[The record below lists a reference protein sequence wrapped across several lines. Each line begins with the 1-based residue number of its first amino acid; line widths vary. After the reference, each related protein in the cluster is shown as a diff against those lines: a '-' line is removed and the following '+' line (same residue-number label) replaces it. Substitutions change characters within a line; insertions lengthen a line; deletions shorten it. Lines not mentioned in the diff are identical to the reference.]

1 MRARALP
8 EVFLAAIA
16 ALQVGAQIRSAMPG
30 RARGRAR
37 AARSRPQAGGAPR
50 SRPRGI
56 PRTAPRGIL
65 GLVLS
70 PTSALLVFRSW
81 KVAQIEDL
89 NELAQIDAWFGPNK

>member
-1 MRARALP
+1 MRARALS
-8 EVFLAAIA
+8 EVFSAAIA
-16 ALQVGAQIRSAMPG
+16 ALQVGPQIRSAMPG

-70 PTSALLVFRSW
+70 STSALSRSW
-81 KVAQIEDL
+81 KVAHIEDL
-89 NELAQIDAWFGPNK
+89 NELAQIDA

>member
-1 MRARALP
+1 MRARALS
-8 EVFLAAIA
+8 EVFSAAIA

-70 PTSALLVFRSW
+70 PTNALSRSW

-89 NELAQIDAWFGPNK
+89 NELAQIDAWFGPNR

>member
-8 EVFLAAIA
+8 EVFSAAIA
-16 ALQVGAQIRSAMPG
+16 VLQVGAQIRSAMPG

-70 PTSALLVFRSW
+70 PTSALFRSW

>member
-8 EVFLAAIA
+8 EVFSAAIA

-70 PTSALLVFRSW
+70 PTSALFRSW

-89 NELAQIDAWFGPNK
+89 NELAQIDAWFGPNR